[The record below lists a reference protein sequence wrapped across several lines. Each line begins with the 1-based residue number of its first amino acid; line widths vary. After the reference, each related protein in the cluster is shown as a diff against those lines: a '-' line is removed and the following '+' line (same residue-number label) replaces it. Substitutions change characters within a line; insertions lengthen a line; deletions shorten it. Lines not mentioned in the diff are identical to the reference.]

1 MLSFSN
7 FLLQKCYFLPEK
19 FIMEKL
25 ENNRVLIVDTFP
37 ISNYDSQLS
46 AYSFLVQSSHHH
58 NIYISN
64 NFSDQINL
72 YFLYRHVSWIA
83 PIIRRNKL
91 ILIYIYLYIVHSTM
105 QSKGCFHETDLLDAR
120 SCGGDEKRPLTA
132 GVGSCKAIS
141 QAGAQVMR

>member
-1 MLSFSN
+1 
-7 FLLQKCYFLPEK
+7 
-19 FIMEKL
+19 MEKL

-91 ILIYIYLYIVHSTM
+91 ILIYIYVAANVQIQLMYTLA
-105 QSKGCFHETDLLDAR
+105 D
-120 SCGGDEKRPLTA
+120 RPA
-132 GVGSCKAIS
+132 NVYFS
-141 QAGAQVMR
+141 

>member
-7 FLLQKCYFLPEK
+7 FLLQKCYFRPEK

-91 ILIYIYLYIVHSTM
+91 ILIQMTGKSSSSCLQSGAFTFSTFLRRDILM
-105 QSKGCFHETDLLDAR
+105 CGQCVPISCLWFREAR
-120 SCGGDEKRPLTA
+120 CGFLR
-132 GVGSCKAIS
+132 
-141 QAGAQVMR
+141 M

>member
-58 NIYISN
+58 NIYKYIC
-64 NFSDQINL
+64 I
-72 YFLYRHVSWIA
+72 YFV
-83 PIIRRNKL
+83 P
-91 ILIYIYLYIVHSTM
+91 STM
-105 QSKGCFHETDLLDAR
+105 QSKGCFHETDLLDGR
-120 SCGGDEKRPLTA
+120 SCRGDEKRPLTA

-141 QAGAQVMR
+141 QAGAQVMQ